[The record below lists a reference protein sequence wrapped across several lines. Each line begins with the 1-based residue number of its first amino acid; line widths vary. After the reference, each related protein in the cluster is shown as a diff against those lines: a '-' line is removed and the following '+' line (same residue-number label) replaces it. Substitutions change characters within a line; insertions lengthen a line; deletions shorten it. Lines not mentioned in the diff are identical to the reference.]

1 MKQRTWRRSMTVA
14 VFVSLL
20 IGLAAAGIG
29 LLDLHKINKIN
40 GHIAAVDFSTPAT
53 SITSPTTGQTI
64 SGPVLLDARALG
76 NDVNA
81 VQFVAT
87 GGSSHGVLIANG
99 AAFIA
104 GWGATWNSAKLPN
117 GTYQISSIGYNPAG
131 RSSQS
136 PPVTVHV
143 QNS

>member
-1 MKQRTWRRSMTVA
+1 MRRLQLKQRTWRRSMTVA

-104 GWGATWNSAKLPN
+104 GWGA
-117 GTYQISSIGYNPAG
+117 
-131 RSSQS
+131 
-136 PPVTVHV
+136 
-143 QNS
+143 

>member
-1 MKQRTWRRSMTVA
+1 MKQRTWRRSTTVA

-40 GHIAAVDFSTPAT
+40 GHIASVSFSVPAT
-53 SITSPTTGQTI
+53 SITTPTTGQTI
-64 SGPVLLDARALG
+64 SGAVLLVARPLG
-76 NDVNA
+76 NDVTG

-87 GGSSHGVLIANG
+87 GGSSHSVLIANG
-99 AAFIA
+99 AEFIA
-104 GWGATWNSAKLPN
+104 GWGANWNSAKLPN
-117 GTYQISSIGYNPAG
+117 GTYQISSIGYNTAG

-136 PPVTVHV
+136 PAVTVRV
-143 QNS
+143 QNP